1 MEETMR
7 LSSRKYARL
16 WAAISSVVLCSLGS
30 APAQAQ
36 VIPGSGGSCACPYPA
51 ITNPVPA
58 PPTAQPSTTTAP
70 STTTTPSTTTPS
82 PAGTTPSTN
91 AQSPEAQSPF
101 STPERS
107 AALGGTTGVASDTG
121 YIDSAIPRSEFRLRY
136 EAAYDNNR
144 PDRAEF
150 FYAKCGCFGGSAPGP
165 RLPETKV
172 DYQDISGYLELAASD
187 RFSAFVEAPVRFLN
201 PEQNANTAGFAD
213 MNFGAKAALIAS
225 PDQYLTF
232 QLKTYLPTGD
242 SRHGLGTDHVS
253 LEPGLLFYQKLAEG
267 LRLEAELR
275 HWIPIGGTDFAGNI
289 LRYGLG
295 VSYDVYKTEKVRLD
309 PVIEFVGWT
318 VLNGKESASP
328 EDFTKSAA
336 GDTIVNGKFGLRAYF
351 GENSSIYAGYGR
363 ALTGD
368 VWYKDI
374 FRVEYRLEF

>member
-1 MEETMR
+1 
-7 LSSRKYARL
+7 LLLLA
-16 WAAISSVVLCSLGS
+16 LGS
-30 APAQAQ
+30 TPAHAQ
-36 VIPGSGGSCACPYPA
+36 VIASSGGNCPCPYPA
-51 ITNPVPA
+51 ITNPVPI
-58 PPTAQPSTTTAP
+58 PPTAQPSTTTTP
-70 STTTTPSTTTPS
+70 SPTTTPSTTTPS
-82 PAGTTPSTN
+82 TPGTTPSAN
-91 AQSPEAQSPF
+91 APSPEAQSPF
-101 STPERS
+101 STAERF
-107 AALGGTTGVASDTG
+107 AALGTTTGVTNDTG
-121 YIDSAIPRSEFRLRY
+121 YIDSAIPRSHFRLRY
-136 EAAYDNNR
+136 EAAYDDNR

-165 RLPETKV
+165 RLSETRV
-172 DYQDISGYLELAASD
+172 DYQDITGYLEWAASD

-213 MNFGAKAALIAS
+213 MNFGVKAALVAT
-225 PDQYLTF
+225 QETYFTF
-232 QLKTYLPTGD
+232 QFKTYLPTGD

-253 LEPGLLFYQKLAEG
+253 LEPGLLFNQKLAEG
-267 LRLEAELR
+267 LRLEGEFR
-275 HWIPIGGTDFAGNI
+275 PWIPIGGTDFAGNI

-295 VSYDVYKTEKVRLD
+295 VSYDAYKSEKIRLV

-318 VLNGKESASP
+318 VLNGKELVFP
-328 EDFTKSAA
+328 EDFVKNAA